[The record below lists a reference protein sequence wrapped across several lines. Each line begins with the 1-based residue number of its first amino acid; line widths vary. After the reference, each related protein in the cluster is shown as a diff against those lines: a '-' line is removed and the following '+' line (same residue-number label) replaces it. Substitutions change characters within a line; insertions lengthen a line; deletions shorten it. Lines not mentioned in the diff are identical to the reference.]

1 MRLRV
6 CAGFLPD
13 STLQAYT
20 GPMTENPAIPSSE
33 LATRQPN
40 GQLLPGA
47 RLNPSGRPVGS
58 YGGIRAALQMVVD
71 VANRN
76 QDLIRAALQEE
87 ARRNPARFARQ
98 FILPNIPHKDRKA
111 FRARIR
117 QMEVAAYDKAAAP
130 FSADSETSLP

>member
-1 MRLRV
+1 MN
-6 CAGFLPD
+6 
-13 STLQAYT
+13 
-20 GPMTENPAIPSSE
+20 ENPDNSQQEQAPRDE
-33 LATRQPN
+33 AGR
-40 GQLLPGA
+40 LLPGS
-47 RLNPSGRPVGS
+47 RLNPAGRPVGS
-58 YGGIRAALQMVVD
+58 YGGIRLALQMVLD

-76 QDLIRAALQEE
+76 RELIANALQEE

-130 FSADSETSLP
+130 FSNESKSQ

>member
-6 CAGFLPD
+6 GCGFLPD
-13 STLQAYT
+13 STVQAYT
-20 GPMTENPAIPSSE
+20 GPMTENPVSPRSE
-33 LATRQPN
+33 LAPRDASGRLQ
-40 GQLLPGA
+40 PGA
-47 RLNPSGRPVGS
+47 KLNPAGRPVGS
-58 YGGIRAALQMVVD
+58 GGGIRLALQMVLD

-76 QDLIRAALQEE
+76 RELIANALQEE
-87 ARRNPARFARQ
+87 ARKNPARFARQ

-130 FSADSETSLP
+130 FSNESKTQ